1 MPLPPDF
8 VFSQNNLQA
17 YLDCPR
23 RFELAYIQHTRWP
36 AVQAEPVQEHE
47 RRIQMGARFHQLV
60 YQQYQGLPPELLTA
74 STSDPDLARWWQNY
88 LNHAPADL
96 PEWRQAEYELAM
108 PFAGFRLMARFDLL
122 ALEKDRQAV
131 IVDWKTTFARASR
144 PALAA
149 RVQTRLYL
157 FVLAN
162 STSLIGTASL
172 ERISLRYWFPN
183 DPGESISFV
192 YSRKQMDEDR
202 TYFTGLIETINGI
215 PDGGFALTEN
225 PRACRYCRF
234 RSLCARGDR
243 AGDLEGSD
251 DDLDEYASLF
261 AGIDPDQIA
270 GIAF

>member
-8 VFSQNNLQA
+8 IFSQNNLQA

-23 RFELAYIQHTRWP
+23 RFELAYIKHTRWP

-47 RRIQMGARFHQLV
+47 RRVQMGARFHQMV
-60 YQQYQGLPPELLTA
+60 FQHRQGLPPELLTA
-74 STSDPDLARWWQNY
+74 SIGDPDLARWWQNY
-88 LNHAPADL
+88 LKHAPADL
-96 PEWRQAEYELAM
+96 PEWRQAEYELAL

-122 ALEKDRQAV
+122 AVEKDRQAV

-157 FVLAN
+157 FILAN
-162 STSLIGTASL
+162 STFIIGSTPP
-172 ERISLRYWFPN
+172 EQISLRYWFPN
-183 DPGESISFV
+183 DPDESISFI
-192 YSRKQMDEDR
+192 YSRKQMEEDGAL
-202 TYFTGLIETINGI
+202 FSGLIKTIKDT
-215 PDGGFALTEN
+215 PEGGFALTEN
-225 PRACRYCRF
+225 PRACLYCRF
-234 RSLCARGDR
+234 RSLCGRGDQ
-243 AGDLEGSD
+243 AGDMESLD
-251 DDLDEYASLF
+251 DDLEEDESLF